1 MHNWLKG
8 VTRPRCQVHRVFGSR
23 SSKPLYAK
31 QYPQSATDQG
41 AWLSCYLKGFGA
53 TRLPTRPA
61 KRRKAPEGHE
71 TVLRNAPTHF
81 QEPAH
86 KNVNVDSPSLGFPY
100 FNFLGEAQCKK
111 TPCMK

>member
-1 MHNWLKG
+1 MHNVKRSHKTTMSSTQSVRLYEQQTSVRQAVPLRRDW
-8 VTRPRCQVHRVFGSR
+8 PRG
-23 SSKPLYAK
+23 L
-31 QYPQSATDQG
+31 T
-41 AWLSCYLKGFGA
+41 LLLLNGFGA

-100 FNFLGEAQCKK
+100 FNFLGGDRWKK
-111 TPCMK
+111 NTL